1 MLLIALYER
10 SQLSCKRQLC
20 CIRFM
25 VVVSVGLLFL
35 SEDLAYFFP
44 NSKRSIWPR
53 AGGCFHQRAWWFLY
67 PKLQL
72 PCREPLISSLWLQ
85 HHAFNLRPRIQT
97 KILMSRFLGP
107 RFDFQLQVHVVVS
120 CRPTPLFV
128 ICDLF
133 QAMAWVLLGG
143 PCKLELL

>member
-10 SQLSCKRQLC
+10 SQLSCKRQLRF
-20 CIRFM
+20 IRFM
-25 VVVSVGLLFL
+25 VVVSVGLFFYHRTWLI
-35 SEDLAYFFP
+35 SFP
-44 NSKRSIWPR
+44 NSKRSIWLR
-53 AGGCFHQRAWWFLY
+53 AGGCFHQRAWRFLY

-97 KILMSRFLGP
+97 KILMSRFQGP
-107 RFDFQLQVHVVVS
+107 RLEFQFQVHGVVS

-143 PCKLELL
+143 PCTLELL

>member
-1 MLLIALYER
+1 MSDHNFLVSDNCAALDLWLLSVLA
-10 SQLSCKRQLC
+10 C
-20 CIRFM
+20 CFYHRTWLIC
-25 VVVSVGLLFL
+25 
-35 SEDLAYFFP
+35 FP
-44 NSKRSIWPR
+44 NSKRSIWLR
-53 AGGCFHQRAWWFLY
+53 AGGCFHQRAWRFLY

-97 KILMSRFLGP
+97 KILMSCFQGP
-107 RFDFQLQVHVVVS
+107 RFEFQFQVHGVVS

>member
-1 MLLIALYER
+1 MSDHNFLVSDNCAALDLWLLSVLA
-10 SQLSCKRQLC
+10 C
-20 CIRFM
+20 CFYQRTWLIFSKLEEVNMAQGWRLFPSESL
-25 VVVSVGLLFL
+25 VVSL
-35 SEDLAYFFP
+35 SQATVSL
-44 NSKRSIWPR
+44 
-53 AGGCFHQRAWWFLY
+53 C
-67 PKLQL
+67 
-72 PCREPLISSLWLQ
+72 EPLISSLWLQ

-97 KILMSRFLGP
+97 KILMSRFQGP

>member
-1 MLLIALYER
+1 M
-10 SQLSCKRQLC
+10 SDHNSFCKRQLC
-20 CIRFM
+20 FIRFM

-35 SEDLAYFFP
+35 SQDLAYFF
-44 NSKRSIWPR
+44 SKLEEVNMAQGWRLFPSESLVVSLFQ
-53 AGGCFHQRAWWFLY
+53 ATVSLC
-67 PKLQL
+67 
-72 PCREPLISSLWLQ
+72 EPLISSLWLQ

-97 KILMSRFLGP
+97 KILMSRFQGP